1 MEGVFIAGIEEND
14 MMRGSKGK
22 RFYLINEDLDK
33 VPLFLNEL
41 DHFAFLDMS

>member
-1 MEGVFIAGIEEND
+1 

-33 VPLFLNEL
+33 VPFFPNEL
-41 DHFAFLDMS
+41 GHFAFPDILYRNEFDMVAT